1 MGYRNKTIQLLYT
14 ILEKNH
20 QDGKLYYTASQRCKR
35 LFYKSFFR
43 KLAVEKSSFCKR
55 IKYEIEVLENEIIS
69 MGGEIDANFNQKEAS
84 VIVLPVFRTEKDGL
98 IKECY
103 RREKQNIKMYNR
115 LLTRISIGEIREML
129 LYQRHSLRQIYQEI
143 ESLGLKICDD
153 YDEKISKKASSEG
166 ERNFGETQF
175 GL

>member
-35 LFYKSFFR
+35 LYYKSFFR
-43 KLAVEKSSFCKR
+43 KLAVEKRSFCKR

-69 MGGEIDANFNQKEAS
+69 MGGEISTNFNRKEAG

-103 RREKQNIKMYNR
+103 RREKQNISMYNY
-115 LLTRISIGEIREML
+115 LLTRINIGEIREML
-129 LYQRHSLRQIYQEI
+129 LYQRHSLRQIYREI

-153 YDEKISKKASSEG
+153 PNEINMKEAKSEEK
-166 ERNFGETQF
+166 RNFGETQY
-175 GL
+175 G